1 MPATNTRGRRAL
13 EAFLWG
19 APDAW
24 PDPRIPPWSGGHRRR
39 FGGGGVSLLELVLVL
54 ALLVLTAAIALPSI
68 LGELDNARAAAA
80 ARHIAGLVRL
90 TRVQAA
96 TRSTR
101 VGLRFE
107 QAGATYHYAVY
118 VDGNGNG
125 LRSRDIR
132 SGIDTPIT
140 PVERIGDRFPGVTFG
155 VAAGVTR
162 ISDGGP
168 LMGDADPVRLGSA
181 DTLTFSPLG
190 TATSGTIFLRS
201 RKGRQYAVRVL
212 GATGRTRVL
221 EFRHETGS
229 WTAR

>member
-1 MPATNTRGRRAL
+1 M
-13 EAFLWG
+13 
-19 APDAW
+19 
-24 PDPRIPPWSGGHRRR
+24 
-39 FGGGGVSLLELVLVL
+39 LELIFVL
-54 ALLVLTAAIALPSI
+54 ALLILTAAIALPSI
-68 LGELDNARAAAA
+68 LGGLDEARAAAA
-80 ARHIAGLVRL
+80 AHHIAALVRL

-107 QAGATYHYAVY
+107 REGATYRYAVY

-132 SGIDTPIT
+132 RGIDKPIT
-140 PVERIGDRFPGVTFG
+140 PVERIGDRFPGVALG

-162 ISDGGP
+162 ISGGGG
-168 LMGDADPVRLGSA
+168 MMRGDDPVRLGSA

-201 RKGRQYAVRVL
+201 RTGRQYAVRVL
-212 GATGRTRVL
+212 GATGRTRL
-221 EFRHETGS
+221 LQFRHETGL

>member
-1 MPATNTRGRRAL
+1 MPAFATSARGRRVL
-13 EAFLWG
+13 EASLQG
-19 APDAW
+19 APD
-24 PDPRIPPWSGGHRRR
+24 PGEC
-39 FGGGGVSLLELVLVL
+39 GVSLLESILVL

-68 LGELDNARAAAA
+68 LRGLDDARAMAA
-80 ARHIAGLVRL
+80 ARYVAALARL

-107 QAGATYHYAVY
+107 QQGPTYRYAIY

-132 SGIDTPIT
+132 RGIDTPIT

-162 ISDGGP
+162 ISDGRP
-168 LMGDADPVRLGSA
+168 MTEAADPVRLGSG

-190 TATSGTIFLRS
+190 TATSGTIFLLS
-201 RKGRQYAVRVL
+201 PKGRQYAVRVL

>member
-1 MPATNTRGRRAL
+1 MLG
-13 EAFLWG
+13 
-19 APDAW
+19 
-24 PDPRIPPWSGGHRRR
+24 
-39 FGGGGVSLLELVLVL
+39 LL
-54 ALLVLTAAIALPSI
+54 ALTAAVAVPSI
-68 LGELDNARAAAA
+68 LGGLDDARAVAA
-80 ARHIAGLVRL
+80 ARYVAALARL

-107 QAGATYHYAVY
+107 PDGATYRYAVY
-118 VDGNGNG
+118 VDGDGDG
-125 LRSRDIR
+125 LRRGDIR
-132 SGIDTPIT
+132 RGIDIPIT
-140 PVERIGDRFPGVTFG
+140 PTERIGDRFPGVELG

-162 ISDGGP
+162 ISDGRQMPGN
-168 LMGDADPVRLGSA
+168 ADPIRLGSA
-181 DTLTFSPLG
+181 DTLTFSALG

-221 EFRHETGS
+221 EFRHETRS

>member
-1 MPATNTRGRRAL
+1 LLGGQL
-13 EAFLWG
+13 FLH
-19 APDAW
+19 A
-24 PDPRIPPWSGGHRRR
+24 
-39 FGGGGVSLLELVLVL
+39 GGVSLLELLVVLGLV
-54 ALLVLTAAIALPSI
+54 ALMAALALPSM
-68 LGELDNARAAAA
+68 LGGLDDARGMAA
-80 ARHIAGLVRL
+80 ARHVAGLARL

-96 TRSTR
+96 MRSTR

-107 QAGATYHYAVY
+107 REGAAYRYSVY

-132 SGIDTPIT
+132 RGVDKAIT
-140 PVERIGDRFPGVTFG
+140 PPERLGERFPGVALGIVPG
-155 VAAGVTR
+155 VAA
-162 ISDGGP
+162 IDGGQP
-168 LMGDADPVRLGSA
+168 LAGGTDPIRLGSA

-201 RKGRQYAVRVL
+201 RRGRQYAVRVL

-221 EFRHETGS
+221 AFRHEVGT

>member
-1 MPATNTRGRRAL
+1 MRG
-13 EAFLWG
+13 F
-19 APDAW
+19 
-24 PDPRIPPWSGGHRRR
+24 
-39 FGGGGVSLLELVLVL
+39 SLLESVLVL
-54 ALLVLTAAIALPSI
+54 GLLALMAAIAVPSI
-68 LGELDNARAAAA
+68 LRGLDDARAVAA
-80 ARHIAGLVRL
+80 ARYVAALVRL

-96 TRSTR
+96 TRSTS
-101 VGLRFE
+101 VGLRFNRE
-107 QAGATYHYAVY
+107 GASYRYAVY

-132 SGIDTPIT
+132 RGIDERIRPS
-140 PVERIGDRFPGVTFG
+140 ERIGDRFPGVALG

-162 ISDGGP
+162 ISDGRAM
-168 LMGDADPVRLGSA
+168 MGGADPVRLGSA

-201 RKGRQYAVRVL
+201 RAGRQYAVRVL

-229 WTAR
+229 WRAR

>member
-1 MPATNTRGRRAL
+1 MPALATEGRGRRAL
-13 EAFLWG
+13 ETRLQG
-19 APDAW
+19 APD
-24 PDPRIPPWSGGHRRR
+24 DGGHG
-39 FGGGGVSLLELVLVL
+39 FSLLESVLVL
-54 ALLVLTAAIALPSI
+54 GLLGVMAAFAVPAVL
-68 LGELDNARAAAA
+68 GGLDDARAVAA
-80 ARHIAGLVRL
+80 ARHLAALARL

-107 QAGATYHYAVY
+107 QDGATYRYAVY

-125 LRSRDIR
+125 VRRRDVR
-132 SGIDTPIT
+132 SGIDERIT
-140 PVERIGDRFPGVTFG
+140 PVEGIGDRFPGVALG
-155 VAAGVTR
+155 VAVGVTG
-162 ISDGGP
+162 ISDGRAMTGA
-168 LMGDADPVRLGSA
+168 ADPVRLGSA

-201 RKGRQYAVRVL
+201 PRGRQYAVRVL

-221 EFRHETGS
+221 EFRHATGS

>member
-1 MPATNTRGRRAL
+1 M
-13 EAFLWG
+13 
-19 APDAW
+19 
-24 PDPRIPPWSGGHRRR
+24 
-39 FGGGGVSLLELVLVL
+39 L
-54 ALLVLTAAIALPSI
+54 ALLALTAAIALPSV
-68 LGELDNARAAAA
+68 LGGLDDARAMAA
-80 ARHIAGLVRL
+80 ARHVAALARL

-96 TRSTR
+96 TRSTH

-107 QAGATYHYAVY
+107 REGPTYRYAVY

-132 SGIDTPIT
+132 RGVDEAIT
-140 PVERIGDRFPGVTFG
+140 SVERIGDRFPGVAIG

-162 ISDGGP
+162 ISDGRVM
-168 LMGDADPVRLGSA
+168 MGGADPVRLGSA

-201 RKGRQYAVRVL
+201 RTGRQYAVRVL

-221 EFRHETGS
+221 EFRQETES

>member
-1 MPATNTRGRRAL
+1 MPAPATSARGRRVLEEAL
-13 EAFLWG
+13 QG
-19 APDAW
+19 APD
-24 PDPRIPPWSGGHRRR
+24 PCPPSASGVRG
-39 FGGGGVSLLELVLVL
+39 FSLLELVLVL
-54 ALLVLTAAIALPSI
+54 GLLALTAAIAVPSI
-68 LGELDNARAAAA
+68 LGGLDGARAVAA
-80 ARHIAGLVRL
+80 ARHVAALARL

-107 QAGATYHYAVY
+107 QDGATYRYAVY

-125 LRSRDIR
+125 LRRRDIR
-132 SGIDTPIT
+132 RGIDEPIT
-140 PVERIGDRFPGVTFG
+140 PVERIGDRFPGVVFG

-162 ISDGGP
+162 ISDGGA
-168 LMGDADPVRLGSA
+168 MTGDADPVRLGSA

>member
-1 MPATNTRGRRAL
+1 MLG
-13 EAFLWG
+13 
-19 APDAW
+19 
-24 PDPRIPPWSGGHRRR
+24 
-39 FGGGGVSLLELVLVL
+39 LL
-54 ALLVLTAAIALPSI
+54 ALTAAMAVPSI
-68 LGELDNARAAAA
+68 LGGLDDARAVAA
-80 ARHIAGLVRL
+80 ARHVAALARL
-90 TRVQAA
+90 TRFQAE

-107 QAGATYHYAVY
+107 HDGATYRYAVY

-132 SGIDTPIT
+132 RGINEPIT
-140 PVERIGDRFPGVTFG
+140 PVERIGDRFPGVVFG

-162 ISDGGP
+162 ISDGGA
-168 LMGDADPVRLGSA
+168 MTGDADPVRLGSA

-221 EFRHETGS
+221 EFRHETRS